1 MALSQDRR
9 RPFKQSVWEIKLKVN
24 SVVNA
29 GNDSKEGMESLIEA
43 LERHQQ
49 WEYSFQNIGWL
60 WDTVKNHEKAAA
72 VCREFG
78 ICPDKGTRVLEEE
91 DEEEDN
97 RWVGLV
103 GRVGSVGWVGRVGV
117 VSKEQREE
125 RAAEMAAEMGEKP
138 AEEKVTHLLSLW
150 RSFRRDPAS
159 SPDQH
164 KLRTALHYL
173 LELQENPEMQQCAQ
187 KEAQLCH
194 AELTEGILKSMAQQ
208 MNKHLRTSG
217 ASLQWSASQVP
228 RILQLVAQLVPTEQV
243 AQHKRP
249 IEQVAPLVR
258 PAEKDKKLW
267 TPFFWEAGSLIA
279 KEGLRNST
287 DPTKKNVPQTMSIMA
302 DAYGKMGFSWWH
314 GPLLGEFSNH
324 LQEHHLA
331 TMGPLELV
339 NVFHWFAQ
347 LVFEGEGWQ
356 REDWIQWRREVALRI
371 ATELS
376 NKLLGLLDP
385 QKPESIKFLGHL
397 GNHLSKAL
405 SACNLVGILPVK
417 LFETCTD
424 CAKGL
429 LELQEYDARVLS
441 YQLRRQAKR
450 NASILL
456 PDRAASVLSSFLP
469 ESELEAAAARVS
481 RLYFAVK
488 DQPRPQR
495 QNILENL
502 GNGLHLLGPAG
513 GLLVTANPFEISR
526 TQADNMRDRLEEI
539 FMMGI
544 SHHNMKMETVIG
556 FLETSRKV
564 SSRFSTGLAETFVR
578 SAFQKAFSLAKQ
590 RAMSNCILEEELKA
604 YLKLPDH
611 HFLPQHGMSAKLR
624 EELEAGLWALR

>member
-1 MALSQDRR
+1 MSMIVDA
-9 RPFKQSVWEIKLKVN
+9 
-24 SVVNA
+24 
-29 GNDSKEGMESLIEA
+29 
-43 LERHQQ
+43 
-49 WEYSFQNIGWL
+49 
-60 WDTVKNHEKAAA
+60 
-72 VCREFG
+72 
-78 ICPDKGTRVLEEE
+78 
-91 DEEEDN
+91 
-97 RWVGLV
+97 
-103 GRVGSVGWVGRVGV
+103 
-117 VSKEQREE
+117 
-125 RAAEMAAEMGEKP
+125 
-138 AEEKVTHLLSLW
+138 
-150 RSFRRDPAS
+150 FR
-159 SPDQH
+159 
-164 KLRTALHYL
+164 
-173 LELQENPEMQQCAQ
+173 
-187 KEAQLCH
+187 
-194 AELTEGILKSMAQQ
+194 
-208 MNKHLRTSG
+208 
-217 ASLQWSASQVP
+217 
-228 RILQLVAQLVPTEQV
+228 
-243 AQHKRP
+243 
-249 IEQVAPLVR
+249 
-258 PAEKDKKLW
+258 
-267 TPFFWEAGSLIA
+267 
-279 KEGLRNST
+279 
-287 DPTKKNVPQTMSIMA
+287 
-302 DAYGKMGFSWWH
+302 KMKFPWYH
-314 GPLLGEFSNH
+314 GPLLWEFSRH
-324 LQEHHLA
+324 LGEQQLA
-331 TMGPLELV
+331 EMEPLELG
-339 NVFHWFAQ
+339 NVFHWLAGLDFKRDGWRR
-347 LVFEGEGWQ
+347 EGCI
-356 REDWIQWRREVALRI
+356 RWRREVALRI

-376 NKLLGLLDP
+376 NKLPGLLDP

-441 YQLRRQAKR
+441 YQLRRQAKK

-513 GLLVTANPFEISR
+513 GLLVTANEFEISR

-564 SSRFSTGLAETFVR
+564 SSRFSTGLNETFVR

-590 RAMSNCILEEELKA
+590 RPTSNCILEEELKA

-611 HFLPQHGMSAKLR
+611 HFLPQHGMSAQLR
-624 EELEAGLWALR
+624 EELEAQRDALNQLHEIS